1 MSVISGELIKQLR
14 ESSGAGILDCKK
26 ALTESNGDMDAATDW
41 LRKKGLASAAKKASR
56 VAAEGLVGVYTKD
69 NKGYVLEIN
78 SETDF
83 VARNEQF
90 QKFVTTLLTLA
101 YEKNVTNIDALKE
114 LAFPGTSH
122 NVAEE
127 LSRNVA
133 TIGENLSL
141 RRLQMLSVPH
151 GIVAGYVHNA
161 VVPNLG
167 KIGTLVALESTGNT
181 EKLAALGKSL
191 AMHVAAAQPK
201 SLQISDLP
209 QDVVAREKEVLIE
222 QIKDSGK
229 PQEIIDKMI
238 DGRLRKFYQDVV
250 LLEQTYVIDGESR
263 ISDLLKK
270 SEKDVGAPVSL
281 VAFERF
287 MLGEGIEKVQS
298 DFSAEVAAQA
308 GLSK

>member
-26 ALTESNGDMDAATDW
+26 ALTESQGDMEAATDW

-69 NKGYVLEIN
+69 NKGYLLEIN

-90 QKFVTTLLTLA
+90 QKFVSTLLTLA
-101 YEKNVTNIDALKE
+101 YDKNVTSIDALKD
-114 LAFPGTSH
+114 LTFPGTSH

-141 RRLQMLSVPH
+141 RRIQMLSVSH
-151 GIVAGYVHNA
+151 GVVVGYVHNA
-161 VVPNLG
+161 VIPGLG
-167 KIGTLVALESTGNT
+167 KIGTLIALESTGNV
-181 EKLAALGKSL
+181 EKLTALAKSL

-201 SLQISDLP
+201 SLQVSDLP
-209 QDVVAREKEVLIE
+209 QDVVAREKDVLME

-250 LLEQTYVIDGESR
+250 LLEQTYVIDGETR

-270 SEKDVGAPVSL
+270 SEKEVGAPITL
-281 VAFERF
+281 KAFDRF

>member
-26 ALTESNGDMDAATDW
+26 ALTESQGDMEAATDW

-69 NKGYVLEIN
+69 NKGYLLEIN

-90 QKFVTTLLTLA
+90 QKFVSSLLTLA
-101 YEKNVTNIDALKE
+101 YEKSITNIDALKE
-114 LAFPGTSH
+114 LTFPGTSH

-141 RRLQMLSVPH
+141 RRIQMLSVPH
-151 GIVAGYVHNA
+151 GVVAGYVHNA
-161 VVPNLG
+161 VVPGLG
-167 KIGTLVALESTGNT
+167 KIGTLIALESTGNT

-191 AMHVAAAQPK
+191 AMHVAAATPK
-201 SLQISDLP
+201 SLQVSDLP
-209 QDVVAREKEVLIE
+209 QDVVAREKDVLME

-238 DGRLRKFYQDVV
+238 DGKLRKFYQDVV
-250 LLEQTYVIDGESR
+250 FLEQTYVIDGETR

-270 SEKDVGAPVSL
+270 SEKEVGAPVKL
-281 VAFERF
+281 AAFDRF